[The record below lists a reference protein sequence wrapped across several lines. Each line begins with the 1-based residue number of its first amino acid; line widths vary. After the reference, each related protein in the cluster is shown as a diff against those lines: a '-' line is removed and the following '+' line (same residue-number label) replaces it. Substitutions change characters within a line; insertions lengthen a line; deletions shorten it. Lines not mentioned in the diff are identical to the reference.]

1 MDRDGEHAVIQAA
14 ALQALE
20 SDPLESLQIDTR
32 LMSDGMIGQVT
43 ESVGK
48 WTHSL
53 QSWIEKPSTGKAS
66 VIHSLSF
73 LSFSLLILSCLF
85 LLSFFSSSLLLFFF
99 QNFE

>member
-53 QSWIEKPSTGKAS
+53 QSWIEKPSAGKTS
-66 VIHSLSF
+66 VLSF
-73 LSFSLLILSCLF
+73 LSFSPLILSCLF